1 MSHSTNP
8 EHWLTDPLAIGSA
21 LNELLRSADHL
32 AVTRGVEPLPSV
44 IVSVDIRRR
53 TFRFRPYGG
62 EREFDQIKDARELQ
76 FRGAAYGAQ
85 IDFPIV
91 DGLRAITPDMDDML
105 DQPVFEC
112 DFPMQLYRLQR
123 REYFRA
129 RVAPP
134 NTRVAVWTSP
144 AGGAIRFRI
153 QDVSLSGVGLRSPL
167 QAEALPKPGDELRD
181 VVLDFNELG
190 TLRASIRVIATR
202 TVTEFDMRQGNME
215 FTNLGCEFL
224 EQDSRRET
232 FLQRLVY
239 QLEQAARAA

>member
-1 MSHSTNP
+1 VSHSTNP
-8 EHWLTDPLAIGSA
+8 EYWLSDPLAIGSA
-21 LNELLRSADHL
+21 LNELLRSSEHL
-32 AVTRGVEPLPSV
+32 TVTRGVELLPSV
-44 IVSVDIRRR
+44 ILSVDIRRR

-62 EREFDQIKDARELQ
+62 EREFDQLKDAQELQ
-76 FRGAAYGAQ
+76 FRGSAYGAQ

-91 DGLRAITPDMDDML
+91 SGSRPITPEMDDTL
-105 DQPVFEC
+105 EHPVFEC
-112 DFPMQLYRLQR
+112 DFPLQLYRLQR

-134 NTRVAVWTSP
+134 NTRVAVWASP

-167 QAEALPKPGDELRD
+167 NADALPKPGDELRD

-202 TVTEFDMRQGNME
+202 TVTEFDMRQGNVDYI
-215 FTNLGCEFL
+215 NLGCEFT
-224 EQDSRRET
+224 EADAKRDN
-232 FLQRLVY
+232 FLQKLVY
-239 QLEQAARAA
+239 QLELASRA

>member
-1 MSHSTNP
+1 NP
-8 EHWLTDPLAIGSA
+8 EYWLSDPLAIGSA
-21 LNELLRSADHL
+21 LNELLRSAEHL
-32 AVTRGVEPLPSV
+32 TVTRGTELLPSV
-44 IVSVDIRRR
+44 ILSVDIRRR

-62 EREFDQIKDARELQ
+62 EREFDPPKDAPELQ
-76 FRGAAYGAQ
+76 FRGSAYGAQ

-91 DGLRAITPDMDDML
+91 SGSRPITPEMDDSL
-105 DQPVFEC
+105 EHPVFEC
-112 DFPMQLYRLQR
+112 SFPLQLYRLQR

-167 QAEALPKPGDELRD
+167 NADALPKPGDELRD

-202 TVTEFDMRQGNME
+202 TVTEFDMRQGNVDYI
-215 FTNLGCEFL
+215 NLGCEFI
-224 EQDSRRET
+224 EVDAKRDN
-232 FLQRLVY
+232 FLQKLVY
-239 QLEQAARAA
+239 QLELASRA

>member
-1 MSHSTNP
+1 VSDSTNP
-8 EHWLTDPLAIGSA
+8 EFWMTDPLAIGSA
-21 LNELLRSADHL
+21 LNELLRSAEHL

-44 IVSVDIRRR
+44 IVAVDSRRR

-62 EREFDQIKDARELQ
+62 QREFDQLKDAPELQ

-85 IDFPIV
+85 IDFPV
-91 DGLRAITPDMDDML
+91 VNGSRAITPEMDDSL

-112 DFPMQLYRLQR
+112 EFPARLYRLQR

-167 QAEALPKPGDELRD
+167 QPDALPKPGDELRD

-190 TLRASIRVIATR
+190 TLRATLRVIATR

-215 FTNLGCEFL
+215 FVNLGCEFQ
-224 EQDSRRET
+224 ETDPRRET

-239 QLEQAARAA
+239 QLEQASRAE

>member
-1 MSHSTNP
+1 MSQSTNP

-21 LNELLRSADHL
+21 LNELLRGTDHL
-32 AVTRGVEPLPSV
+32 AVTQGVEPLPV
-44 IVSVDIRRR
+44 FIVSVDTRRR

-62 EREFDQIKDARELQ
+62 DLEFNQLKGAQELH

-91 DGLRAITPDMDDML
+91 TGSRPVTPDMDDSL
-105 DQPVFEC
+105 EQPAFEC
-112 DFPMQLYRLQR
+112 DFPTQLYRLQR

-144 AGGAIRFRI
+144 TGGAIRFRI

-167 QAEALPKPGDELRD
+167 QPEALPKPGDELRD

-202 TVTEFDMRQGNME
+202 QVTEFDMRQGNME
-215 FTNLGCEFL
+215 LTNLGCEFM
-224 EQDSRRET
+224 EEDSRRET

-239 QLEQAARAA
+239 QLEQASRAA

>member
-1 MSHSTNP
+1 VSDSSNP
-8 EHWLTDPLAIGSA
+8 EFWLTDPLAIGSA
-21 LNELLRSADHL
+21 LNELLRNAEHL

-44 IVSVDIRRR
+44 MVAVDNRRR

-62 EREFDQIKDARELQ
+62 QLEFDKLKDAPELQ

-85 IDFPIV
+85 IDFPV
-91 DGLRAITPDMDDML
+91 VSGSRPITPEMDDSL
-105 DQPVFEC
+105 DYPVFEC
-112 DFPMQLYRLQR
+112 DFPLRLYRLQR

-144 AGGAIRFRI
+144 AGGSIRLRI

-167 QAEALPKPGDELRD
+167 QADALPKPGDELRD
-181 VVLDFNELG
+181 MVLDFNELG
-190 TLRASIRVIATR
+190 TLRADLRVIATR

-215 FTNLGCEFL
+215 LINLGCEFQN
-224 EQDSRRET
+224 EDSRRET

>member
-1 MSHSTNP
+1 MSDSTNP
-8 EHWLTDPLAIGSA
+8 EYWLTDPLAIGSA
-21 LNELLRSADHL
+21 LNELLRSAEHL

-44 IVSVDIRRR
+44 IVAVDSRRR

-62 EREFDQIKDARELQ
+62 QREFDQLKDAPELQ

-85 IDFPIV
+85 IDFPV
-91 DGLRAITPDMDDML
+91 VNGSRAITPEMDDSL

-112 DFPMQLYRLQR
+112 EFPARLYRLQR
-123 REYFRA
+123 REYFRV

-144 AGGAIRFRI
+144 AGGALRLRI

-167 QAEALPKPGDELRD
+167 QADALPKPGDELRD

-202 TVTEFDMRQGNME
+202 TVTEFDMRQGNVDYI
-215 FTNLGCEFL
+215 NLGCEFI
-224 EQDSRRET
+224 EVDAKRDN
-232 FLQRLVY
+232 FLQKLVY
-239 QLEQAARAA
+239 QLELASRA